1 MHTFTV
7 AVAQDGAQCGK
18 VVMCLRLDDKT
29 SLFPLS
35 LDVTRHGVA
44 GFGGRLWKRENEKQL
59 SFSSCS
65 VNTGALVSDTVK
77 YEKKKNPQTL
87 LLQEEMKIHS
97 HIRRH
102 LRNEVVMRSL
112 PLEC

>member
-18 VVMCLRLDDKT
+18 VVMCLRVDDKT

-44 GFGGRLWKRENEKQL
+44 GFGGSLWKRENEKQL
-59 SFSSCS
+59 SFSSSEGPCS
-65 VNTGALVSDTVK
+65 VNTGAFVSDTVK

-87 LLQEEMKIHS
+87 LLQEDEDSFTHQA
-97 HIRRH
+97 
-102 LRNEVVMRSL
+102 SL
-112 PLEC
+112 EK